1 MNAGNTSPDFGETG
15 ENAESLADFLGD
27 SSILD
32 IDIAAEHAAEEVVRA
47 NGVCCIGGVNKGL
60 N

>member
-32 IDIAAEHAAEEVVRA
+32 IDIAAEEVVRA
-47 NGVCCIGGVNKGL
+47 NGACCIGGDNKGL